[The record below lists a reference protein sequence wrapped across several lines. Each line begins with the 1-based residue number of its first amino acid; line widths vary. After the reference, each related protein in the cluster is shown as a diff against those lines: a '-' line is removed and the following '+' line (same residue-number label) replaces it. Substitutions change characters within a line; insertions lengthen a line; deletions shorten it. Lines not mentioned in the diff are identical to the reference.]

1 MSAEAIVREEMRR
14 DGWRESSN
22 KHGLFYRKYK
32 EEGYTIFIDLR
43 NNTERYYGF
52 TEGDDNEQV
61 DDAIV
66 DKCTRKIRKMLPAIG
81 CSTIEEFP
89 EENNTERL
97 ACPWCSK
104 PLYCRDCDEEVK

>member
-1 MSAEAIVREEMRR
+1 MGAEAIVREEMRK

-22 KHGLFYRKYK
+22 KPGLFYRKYK

-43 NNTERYYGF
+43 SGEVRYYGF
-52 TEGDDNEQV
+52 ADGDDNEPV

-66 DKCTRKIRKMLPAIG
+66 EKYTEKIRRILPAIG

-89 EENNTERL
+89 EKDTTERL
-97 ACPWCSK
+97 ACPKCSK
-104 PLYCRDCDEEVK
+104 PLYCRECDNEVK